1 MWRKFLVNQHGWTKW
16 LSNKKQIKILL
27 RQNNIWSRDSRIK
40 AGETVL
46 VIFLLCF
53 FVTVSFAMEPKEI
66 LVVTNSRMAGSV
78 EIGQYYMKKRGIP
91 ENHLLKLGLS
101 LKEKM
106 SREEFDENL
115 KKPVNAAIHRLLPGT
130 RIACVVLIYG
140 VPLKVAP
147 TPPDW
152 DALKTIKTLKNE
164 LKERRNK
171 KRKHEKN
178 DETGLTAKELSNQI
192 KKLSNGSEKASV
204 DSELSLVLAGHYR
217 LSGWIRNPYF
227 IGFQGLHLPINKDKV
242 LLVCRLDGPDKQTVF
257 RMIDDSLAVEKT
269 GLRGSAYFDAR
280 WKLPKKKDLRGYA
293 LYDASLHR
301 AAKIVGKRMNVV
313 LDDTPHLF
321 PVNSCPDVAL
331 YCGWYSLAKYVD
343 SFKWNRGSIGY
354 HLASS
359 ECTTLRNS
367 DSSVWCVNILKKG
380 GVATIGPVSEPYI
393 QGFPLP
399 EIFFKYLSEGYMSL
413 GEAYL
418 VSLPFLSWRMV
429 LVGDPLYQPF
439 SPIPGFGGKTDHS
452 SKSGH

>member
-1 MWRKFLVNQHGWTKW
+1 MGDKMWRKFLIGT
-16 LSNKKQIKILL
+16 
-27 RQNNIWSRDSRIK
+27 
-40 AGETVL
+40 GETAL
-46 VIFLLCF
+46 AACLLCF
-53 FVTVSFAMEPKEI
+53 FVTVSFSMEPQEI
-66 LVVTNSRMAGSV
+66 LVVANSRMAGSV

-106 SREEFDENL
+106 SRQEFTENL
-115 KKPVNAAIHRLLPGT
+115 KKPVNAAIHKLLPGT

-147 TPPDW
+147 TLPDW
-152 DALKTIKTLKNE
+152 DSLEAVRKLKNE

-171 KRKHEKN
+171 NKKHGKK
-178 DETGLTAKELSNQI
+178 DESGLKELRKKI
-192 KKLSNGSEKASV
+192 KKLSNESQKASV

-227 IGFQGLHLPINKDKV
+227 MGFQGLHLSIDKNKV
-242 LLVCRLDGPDKQTVF
+242 LLVCRLDGPDKRTVY
-257 RMIDDSLAVEKT
+257 RMIDDTLAVEKT
-269 GLRGSAYFDAR
+269 GLKGTAYFDAR

-301 AAKIVGKRMNVV
+301 AAKIVRKRMNVV
-313 LDDTPHLF
+313 LDDTSHLF

-343 SFKWNRGSIGY
+343 SFQWNKGSIGY

-359 ECTTLRNS
+359 ECTTLRRP
-367 DSSVWCVNILKKG
+367 DSSVWCLNILKKG
-380 GVATIGPVSEPYI
+380 GAATIGPVNEPYI

-418 VSLPFLSWRMV
+418 VSLPFLSWQMV

-439 SPIPGFGGKTDHS
+439 LPLP
-452 SKSGH
+452 

>member
-1 MWRKFLVNQHGWTKW
+1 ML
-16 LSNKKQIKILL
+16 KKLL
-27 RQNNIWSRDSRIK
+27 K
-40 AGETVL
+40 KTGETALAVC
-46 VIFLLCF
+46 LLCF
-53 FVTVSFAMEPKEI
+53 FVTVSFSMEPQEI
-66 LVVTNSRMAGSV
+66 LVVANSRMAGSV
-78 EIGQYYMKKRGIP
+78 AIGQYYMEKRGIP

-115 KKPVNAAIHRLLPGT
+115 KKPVNDAIHRLLPGT

-140 VPLKVAP
+140 VPLKVEP
-147 TPPDW
+147 TLPDW
-152 DALKTIKTLKNE
+152 DSLETIKKLKTE
-164 LKERRNK
+164 LKGRRNK
-171 KRKHEKN
+171 NTKHEKN
-178 DETGLTAKELSNQI
+178 DENRLTGKELRKKI
-192 KKLSNGSEKASV
+192 KKLSNDSQKASV

-227 IGFQGLHLPINKDKV
+227 MGFQGLHLPIDKDKV
-242 LLVCRLDGPDKQTVF
+242 LLVCRLDGPDKQTVY
-257 RMIDDSLAVEKT
+257 RMINDTLAVEKT
-269 GLRGSAYFDAR
+269 GLRGTAYFDAR
-280 WKLPKKKDLRGYA
+280 WKFPKKKDLRGYA

-301 AAKIVGKRMNVV
+301 AAEIVRKRMNVV
-313 LDDTPHLF
+313 LDDSPHLF

-359 ECTTLRNS
+359 ECTTLRNPN
-367 DSSVWCVNILKKG
+367 SSVWCVKILKKG
-380 GVATIGPVSEPYI
+380 GVATIGPVNEPYI

-418 VSLPFLSWRMV
+418 VSLPFLSWQMV
-429 LVGDPLYQPF
+429 LAGDPLYQPF
-439 SPIPGFGGKTDHS
+439 SPIRGVAGKSDHS
-452 SKSGH
+452 SSSGH

>member
-1 MWRKFLVNQHGWTKW
+1 MSKKRLRKN
-16 LSNKKQIKILL
+16 NLL
-27 RQNNIWSRDSRIK
+27 WPGFQLQTGG
-40 AGETVL
+40 ALAVCL
-46 VIFLLCF
+46 FCV
-53 FVTVSFAMEPKEI
+53 FVTVSFSMEPQEI

-78 EIGQYYMKKRGIP
+78 ELGRYYMEKRGIP
-91 ENHLLKLGLS
+91 ANHLLNLRLS

-106 SREEFDENL
+106 SRSEFDKDL
-115 KKPVNAAIHRLLPGT
+115 KKPVNDAIHRLLPGV

-147 TPPDW
+147 TLPDW
-152 DALKTIKTLKNE
+152 DSLETIRKLKNE

-171 KRKHEKN
+171 TYGKN
-178 DETGLTAKELSNQI
+178 TETVLKELRGKI
-192 KKLSNGSEKASV
+192 KKLSNDSQKASV

-227 IGFQGLHLPINKDKV
+227 IGFQGLHLPIDKDKV
-242 LLVCRLDGPDKQTVF
+242 LLVCRLDGPDKQTVY
-257 RMIDDSLAVEKT
+257 RMINDTLAVEQT
-269 GLRGSAYFDAR
+269 GLRGTAYFDAR
-280 WKLPKKKDLRGYA
+280 WKFPKKKDLRGYA

-301 AAKIVGKRMNVV
+301 AAKIVRKRMNVI
-313 LDDTPHLF
+313 LDSTPHLF

-343 SFKWNRGSIGY
+343 SFEWNRGAIGY

-359 ECTTLRNS
+359 ECTTLRNP

-380 GVATIGPVSEPYI
+380 GAATIGPVNEPYI

-399 EIFFKYLSEGYMSL
+399 EIFFNYLSEGYMSL
-413 GEAYL
+413 GETYL
-418 VSLPFLSWRMV
+418 VSLPFLSWQMV

-439 SPIPGFGGKTDHS
+439 SPISAVVEKN
-452 SKSGH
+452 K